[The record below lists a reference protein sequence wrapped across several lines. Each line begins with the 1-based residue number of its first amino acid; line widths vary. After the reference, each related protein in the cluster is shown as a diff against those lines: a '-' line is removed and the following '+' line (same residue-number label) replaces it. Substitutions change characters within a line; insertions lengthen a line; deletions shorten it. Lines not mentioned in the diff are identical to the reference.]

1 MGRKMNRLERFCFLH
16 ISTACNHPF
25 QTWKLD
31 SHSNCVSTKQMN
43 PNREMLFRVYI
54 DFQNTE
60 KWVYLQLQLFENIIM
75 RMKRMHELPAHHQL
89 NSQFVRN
96 VFNASCTYHFII
108 LLLCS
113 IMLILSLSRPTIP
126 EVHENRLQFYDRR
139 EIVAFTVTYVSHNH
153 TITISKN
160 TTKVC
165 HLLKST
171 NNIVRSCLC

>member
-1 MGRKMNRLERFCFLH
+1 
-16 ISTACNHPF
+16 
-25 QTWKLD
+25 
-31 SHSNCVSTKQMN
+31 
-43 PNREMLFRVYI
+43 
-54 DFQNTE
+54 
-60 KWVYLQLQLFENIIM
+60 M

-171 NNIVRSCLC
+171 NNIVRSCLCQVSIFSFWFALLRSILYSFDLCLFCFFARTHSLTNTFRASVRIYSMAKIMNAFCL